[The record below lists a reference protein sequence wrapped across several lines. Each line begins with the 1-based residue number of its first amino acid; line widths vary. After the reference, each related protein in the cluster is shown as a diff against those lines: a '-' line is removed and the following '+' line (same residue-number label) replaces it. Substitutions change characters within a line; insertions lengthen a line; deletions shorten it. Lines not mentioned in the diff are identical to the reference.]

1 MKAAANP
8 HVRGA
13 RTMPTTIVMGGQ
25 WGDEGKGKL
34 TDSLAA
40 AADIVIRANGGANA
54 GHTVQTDQG
63 TFALHLIPSGILN
76 PNCLSIVGAG
86 VVVDPKL
93 IIEEID
99 HLAARGISLEPLRIS
114 ERAHVVMPYH
124 PILDGLD
131 EDQRGEGSIGT
142 TLRGIGPAYSD
153 KAARRGLRMT
163 DLVDRE
169 TLRHR
174 VRQEL
179 PRWNRLLERVYGVE
193 GLDFDALFREL
204 ASYGER
210 LRPYV
215 CATESIILDALATG
229 QHIVVECAQGAML
242 DIDYGTYPFV
252 TSSSTSAAG
261 ACQGA
266 GVPPTSVD
274 RVLGVYKA
282 YSTRVGAGP
291 LPTELE
297 DATGQLIRDRGHEY
311 GTTTGRP
318 RRTGWFDA
326 VAARYVARLNGI
338 TDIALT
344 LLDVF
349 DVFETIK
356 VCVGYEI
363 DGELLDTVPTR
374 ADRLA
379 RVRPVYEALPGW
391 RALTVGARRAE
402 DLPQLAVDYLN
413 FIEEQVG
420 VPVSLV
426 GVGPGREQIVS
437 LAPPAQSVV
446 TRAPA

>member
-1 MKAAANP
+1 
-8 HVRGA
+8 
-13 RTMPTTIVMGGQ
+13 MPTTIVMGGQ

-40 AADIVIRANGGANA
+40 SADIVVRANGGANA
-54 GHTVQTDQG
+54 GHTVQTERG

-76 PNCLSIVGAG
+76 PNCLSVVGAG

-93 IIEEID
+93 IVEEID

-131 EDQRGEGSIGT
+131 EEQRGEGSIGT
-142 TLRGIGPAYSD
+142 TLRGIGPAYGD
-153 KAARRGLRMT
+153 KVARRGLRMV

-169 TLRHR
+169 ALHHR
-174 VRQEL
+174 LRQEL
-179 PRWNRLLERVYGVE
+179 PRWNRLLERIYGADA
-193 GLDFDALFREL
+193 LDFDTLFREL

-210 LRPYV
+210 LGQYV

-229 QHIVVECAQGAML
+229 RQIVVECAQGAML

-338 TDIALT
+338 SDIALT

-363 DGELLDTVPTR
+363 DGELSDSVPAR

-391 RALTVGARRAE
+391 RVSTVGARRAE
-402 DLPQLAVDYLN
+402 DLPQLAIDYLR
-413 FIEEQVG
+413 FIEDQVG

-426 GVGPGREQIVS
+426 GVGPGRDQIVQ
-437 LAPPAQSVV
+437 LVPPSESVV
-446 TRAPA
+446 TGALA

>member
-1 MKAAANP
+1 
-8 HVRGA
+8 
-13 RTMPTTIVMGGQ
+13 MPTTIVMGGQ

-40 AADIVIRANGGANA
+40 SADIVVRANGGANA

-76 PNCLSIVGAG
+76 PNCLSVVGAG

-93 IIEEID
+93 IVEEID
-99 HLAARGISLEPLRIS
+99 HLVARGISLEPLRIS

-131 EDQRGEGSIGT
+131 EEQRGEGSIGT
-142 TLRGIGPAYSD
+142 TLRGIGPAYGD
-153 KAARRGLRMT
+153 KVARRGLRMV

-169 TLRHR
+169 TLRYR
-174 VRQEL
+174 LRQEL
-179 PRWNRLLERVYGVE
+179 PRWNRLLERVYGADA
-193 GLDFDALFREL
+193 LDFDTLFREL

-210 LRPYV
+210 LRQYV
-215 CATESIILDALATG
+215 CATESIILDALGTG
-229 QHIVVECAQGAML
+229 RQIVVECAQGAML

-338 TDIALT
+338 SDIALT

-363 DGELLDTVPTR
+363 DGEFRRRRSRACGPAGAGAAGLRGSPWLARLDRRRSSSRGSSATG
-374 ADRLA
+374 DRLLEIHRGSSRCA
-379 RVRPVYEALPGW
+379 SLAGRRRPRSRSDRPAGTSSRERRHW
-391 RALTVGARRAE
+391 RA
-402 DLPQLAVDYLN
+402 
-413 FIEEQVG
+413 G
-420 VPVSLV
+420 VA
-426 GVGPGREQIVS
+426 GPETGE
-437 LAPPAQSVV
+437 A
-446 TRAPA
+446 

>member
-1 MKAAANP
+1 
-8 HVRGA
+8 
-13 RTMPTTIVMGGQ
+13 MPATIVMGGQ

-40 AADIVIRANGGANA
+40 SADIVVRANGGANA

-99 HLAARGISLEPLRIS
+99 HLAARGISLDPLRIS
-114 ERAHVVMPYH
+114 DRAHVVMPYH
-124 PILDGLD
+124 PVLDGLD
-131 EDQRGEGSIGT
+131 EEQRGEGSIGT

-153 KAARRGLRMT
+153 KAARRGLRMV

-169 TLRHR
+169 VLHHR
-174 VRQEL
+174 LRQEL
-179 PRWNRLLERVYGVE
+179 PRWNRHLERVYGAVAM
-193 GLDFDALFREL
+193 DFDSLFGEL
-204 ASYGER
+204 AGYGER
-210 LRPYV
+210 LRRFV
-215 CATESIILDALATG
+215 CPTEALISDALANG
-229 QHIVVECAQGAML
+229 RQVIVECAQGAML

-291 LPTELE
+291 LPTELN
-297 DATGQLIRDRGHEY
+297 DAIGQLIRDRGREY

-326 VAARYVARLNGI
+326 VAARHVARLNGI
-338 TDIALT
+338 SDIALT

-349 DVFETIK
+349 DHFETIQ
-356 VCVGYEI
+356 VCVAYEI
-363 DGELLDTVPTR
+363 DGELVNEVPAR

-379 RVRPVYEALPGW
+379 RLRPVYEALPGW
-391 RALTVGARRAE
+391 RASTVAARRAE
-402 DLPQLAVDYLN
+402 ELPGPAVDYLR
-413 FIEEQVG
+413 FIEDQIG
-420 VPVSLV
+420 VPISLV
-426 GVGPGREQIVS
+426 GVGPGRDQLVS
-437 LAPPAQSVV
+437 LAPPAGSVV
-446 TRAPA
+446 SAAPA

>member
-1 MKAAANP
+1 
-8 HVRGA
+8 
-13 RTMPTTIVMGGQ
+13 MPATIVMGGQ

-40 AADIVIRANGGANA
+40 FADIVIRANGGANA

-76 PNCLSIVGAG
+76 PDCLSIVGAG

-124 PILDGLD
+124 PVLDGLD
-131 EDQRGEGSIGT
+131 EEQRGEGSIGT
-142 TLRGIGPAYSD
+142 TLRGIGPAYGD
-153 KAARRGLRMT
+153 KAARRGLRMV

-169 TLRHR
+169 SLRHR
-174 VRQEL
+174 LRQEL
-179 PRWNRLLERVYGVE
+179 PRWNRLLERVYGAKTM
-193 GLDFDALFREL
+193 DFDSLFEEL
-204 ASYGER
+204 AGYGDR
-210 LRPYV
+210 LQQFV
-215 CATESIILDALATG
+215 CPTESIISDALSTG
-229 QHIVVECAQGAML
+229 RHIIVECAQGAML

-291 LPTELE
+291 LPTELY

-326 VAARYVARLNGI
+326 VAARHVARLNGVS
-338 TDIALT
+338 DIAIT

-349 DVFETIK
+349 DVFETIQ
-356 VCVGYEI
+356 VCVAYEI
-363 DGELLDTVPTR
+363 EGQLLDEVPAR
-374 ADRLA
+374 ADRLV

-391 RALTVGARRAE
+391 RASTIDARRAE
-402 DLPQLAVDYLN
+402 DLPRLAVEYLR
-413 FIEEQVG
+413 FIEDQIN

-426 GVGPGREQIVS
+426 GVGPGREQLVA
-437 LAPPAQSVV
+437 LAPPPGSVASA
-446 TRAPA
+446 APA

>member
-1 MKAAANP
+1 
-8 HVRGA
+8 
-13 RTMPTTIVMGGQ
+13 MPATIVMGGQ

-40 AADIVIRANGGANA
+40 SADIVVRANGGANA

-76 PNCLSIVGAG
+76 PRCLSIVGAG

-124 PILDGLD
+124 PVLDGLD
-131 EDQRGEGSIGT
+131 EEQRGEGSIGT
-142 TLRGIGPAYSD
+142 TLRGIGPAYGD
-153 KAARRGLRMT
+153 KAARRGLRMV

-174 VRQEL
+174 LRQEL
-179 PRWNRLLERVYGVE
+179 PRWNRLLERVHGVK
-193 GLDFDALFREL
+193 GMDFDALFAEL

-210 LRPYV
+210 LQRFV
-215 CATESIILDALATG
+215 CSTESIISDALSSG
-229 QHIVVECAQGAML
+229 RQIIVECAQGAML

-252 TSSSTSAAG
+252 TSSSTSAGG

-274 RVLGVYKA
+274 RVLAVYKA

-291 LPTELE
+291 LPTELD

-326 VAARYVARLNGI
+326 VAARHVARLNGVS
-338 TDIALT
+338 DIALT

-349 DVFETIK
+349 DDFETIQ
-356 VCVGYEI
+356 VCVAYEI
-363 DGELLDTVPTR
+363 DGELVNEVPAR

-391 RALTVGARRAE
+391 RASTVAARRAE
-402 DLPQLAVDYLN
+402 ELPGPAVDYLR
-413 FIEEQVG
+413 FIEDQIG
-420 VPVSLV
+420 VPISLV
-426 GVGPGREQIVS
+426 GVGPGRDQLVP
-437 LAPPAQSVV
+437 LAPPAGSVV
-446 TRAPA
+446 SAARA

>member
-1 MKAAANP
+1 
-8 HVRGA
+8 
-13 RTMPTTIVMGGQ
+13 MPATIVMGGQ

-34 TDSLAA
+34 TDSLAGS
-40 AADIVIRANGGANA
+40 ADIVVRANGGANA

-76 PNCLSIVGAG
+76 PSCLSIVGAG

-93 IIEEID
+93 ILEEID

-124 PILDGLD
+124 PVLDGLD
-131 EDQRGEGSIGT
+131 EEQRGEGSIGT
-142 TLRGIGPAYSD
+142 TLRGIGPAYGD
-153 KAARRGLRMT
+153 KVARRGLRLV

-174 VRQEL
+174 LHQEL
-179 PRWNRLLERVYGVE
+179 PRWNRLLELVYGVQ
-193 GLDFDALFREL
+193 GMDFDTLFAEL
-204 ASYGER
+204 AGYGER
-210 LRPYV
+210 LQRFV
-215 CATESIILDALATG
+215 CPTEPIISDALSAG
-229 QHIVVECAQGAML
+229 RQIIVECAQGAML

-291 LPTELE
+291 LPTELQ

-326 VAARYVARLNGI
+326 VAARHVARLNGI
-338 TDIALT
+338 SDVALT

-349 DVFETIK
+349 DVFETIQ
-356 VCVGYEI
+356 VCIAYEI
-363 DGELLDTVPTR
+363 DGELTDRVPAR
-374 ADRLA
+374 ADQLA
-379 RVRPVYEALPGW
+379 RALPVYEALPGW
-391 RALTVGARRAE
+391 RASTVGARRAE
-402 DLPQLAVDYLN
+402 ELPRPAVDYLR
-413 FIEEQVG
+413 FIEDQIG

-426 GVGPGREQIVS
+426 GVGPGREQIVP
-437 LAPPAQSVV
+437 LAPPRGSAVSA
-446 TRAPA
+446 APA

>member
-1 MKAAANP
+1 
-8 HVRGA
+8 
-13 RTMPTTIVMGGQ
+13 MPTTIVMGGQ

-34 TDSLAA
+34 TDALAA
-40 AADIVIRANGGANA
+40 SADVVIRANGGANA

-76 PNCLSIVGAG
+76 PRCLSVVGAG

-99 HLAARGISLEPLRIS
+99 HLTARGISLDPLRLS

-124 PILDGLD
+124 PILDSID
-131 EDQRGEGSIGT
+131 ETERGEGSIGT

-153 KAARRGLRMT
+153 KAARRGLRLV

-169 TLRHR
+169 ALHQRL
-174 VRQEL
+174 RQEL
-179 PRWNRLLERVYGVE
+179 PRWNRLLDRAYGARAIA
-193 GLDFDALFREL
+193 FDPLFEEL
-204 ASYGER
+204 AGYGER
-210 LRPYV
+210 LRQYV
-215 CATESIILDALATG
+215 CATEPILSEALASG
-229 QHIVVECAQGAML
+229 RRIIVECAQGAML

-291 LPTELE
+291 LPTELV

-326 VAARYVARLNGI
+326 VAARHVARLNGI
-338 TDIALT
+338 SDIALT

-363 DGELLDTVPTR
+363 DGEVLEAVPAR
-374 ADRLA
+374 VDRLA
-379 RVRPVYEALPGW
+379 RVRPVYETLPGW
-391 RALTVGARRAE
+391 QVSTVGARRAE
-402 DLPQLAVDYLN
+402 DLPQLAIDYLR
-413 FIEEQVG
+413 FMEDQVG

-426 GVGPGREQIVS
+426 GVGPGRDQIVPLASPSERVVASS
-437 LAPPAQSVV
+437 LA
-446 TRAPA
+446 

>member
-1 MKAAANP
+1 M
-8 HVRGA
+8 
-13 RTMPTTIVMGGQ
+13 
-25 WGDEGKGKL
+25 
-34 TDSLAA
+34 
-40 AADIVIRANGGANA
+40 
-54 GHTVQTDQG
+54 
-63 TFALHLIPSGILN
+63 
-76 PNCLSIVGAG
+76 
-86 VVVDPKL
+86 L

-99 HLAARGISLEPLRIS
+99 HLTDRGISLEPLRIS

-131 EDQRGEGSIGT
+131 EEQRGEGSIGT
-142 TLRGIGPAYSD
+142 TLRGIGPAYGD
-153 KAARRGLRMT
+153 KAARRGLRMV

-174 VRQEL
+174 LRQEL
-179 PRWNRLLERVYGVE
+179 PRWNRLLERVYGAKTM
-193 GLDFDALFREL
+193 DFDSLFGEL
-204 ASYGER
+204 ASYGDR
-210 LRPYV
+210 LQQFV
-215 CATESIILDALATG
+215 CPTESIISDALSTG
-229 QHIVVECAQGAML
+229 RHIIVECAQGAML

-291 LPTELE
+291 LPTELD

-326 VAARYVARLNGI
+326 VAARHVARLNGVS
-338 TDIALT
+338 DIAIT

-349 DVFETIK
+349 DVFETIQ
-356 VCVGYEI
+356 VCVAYEI
-363 DGELLDTVPTR
+363 EGQLLDEVPAR
-374 ADRLA
+374 ADQLV

-391 RALTVGARRAE
+391 RASTIDARRAE
-402 DLPQLAVDYLN
+402 DLPRLAVDYLR
-413 FIEEQVG
+413 FIEDQIN

-426 GVGPGREQIVS
+426 GVGPGREQLVP
-437 LAPPAQSVV
+437 LAPPPGSVASA
-446 TRAPA
+446 APA

>member
-1 MKAAANP
+1 
-8 HVRGA
+8 
-13 RTMPTTIVMGGQ
+13 MPATIVMGGQ

-40 AADIVIRANGGANA
+40 TADIVVRANGGANA

-63 TFALHLIPSGILN
+63 VFALHLIPSGILN

-93 IIEEID
+93 IIDEID
-99 HLAARGISLEPLRIS
+99 HLESRGVSLEPLRIS

-131 EDQRGEGSIGT
+131 EAQRGEGSIGT

-153 KAARRGLRMT
+153 KAARRGIRMV
-163 DLVDRE
+163 DLVDPE
-169 TLRHR
+169 SLRYR
-174 VRQEL
+174 LRDEL
-179 PRWNRLLERVYGVE
+179 PRWNRLLDRVYGAEVIDFWE
-193 GLDFDALFREL
+193 LYDGLVG
-204 ASYGER
+204 SGER

-215 CATESIILDALATG
+215 RATEFIVADALATG
-229 QHIVVECAQGAML
+229 RRIIVECAQGAML

-266 GVPPTSVD
+266 GVPPTNVD
-274 RVLGVYKA
+274 RVLGVFKA

-297 DATGQLIRDRGHEY
+297 DSTGQLIRDRGHEY

-326 VAARYVARLNGI
+326 VAARHVARLNGI
-338 TDIALT
+338 SDIAVT

-349 DVFETIK
+349 DVFETIQ
-356 VCVGYEI
+356 VCVAYEL
-363 DGELLDTVPTR
+363 DGEISDEVPAR
-374 ADRLA
+374 SDRLA
-379 RVRPVYEALPGW
+379 RVRPIYEALPGW
-391 RALTVGARRAE
+391 RVSTVDARRAE
-402 DLPQLAVDYLN
+402 DVPDRAIAYLR
-413 FIEEQVG
+413 FIENQIG

-426 GVGPGREQIVS
+426 GVGPGRDQIVS
-437 LAPPAQSVV
+437 IEKRPESVV
-446 TRAPA
+446 AGAPA

>member
-1 MKAAANP
+1 
-8 HVRGA
+8 
-13 RTMPTTIVMGGQ
+13 MPATIVMGGQ

-40 AADIVIRANGGANA
+40 SADVVVRANGGANA
-54 GHTVQTDQG
+54 GHTVLTDQG

-76 PNCLSIVGAG
+76 PNSLSVVGAG

-99 HLAARGISLEPLRIS
+99 HLTARGISLEPLRIS
-114 ERAHVVMPYH
+114 ERAHIVMPYH

-131 EDQRGEGSIGT
+131 EEQRGEGSIGT

-153 KAARRGLRMT
+153 KVARRGLRMV
-163 DLVDRE
+163 DLVNHE
-169 TLRHR
+169 TLHHR
-174 VRQEL
+174 LRQEL
-179 PRWNRLLERVYGVE
+179 PRWNRILERVYGA
-193 GLDFDALFREL
+193 DAIAFDPLFREL
-204 ASYGER
+204 ARYGER
-210 LRPYV
+210 LRQYV
-215 CATESIILDALATG
+215 CATEPIILDALAQG
-229 QHIVVECAQGAML
+229 RQIIVECAQGAML

-266 GVPPTSVD
+266 AVPPTSVD
-274 RVLGVYKA
+274 RVLGVFKA

-326 VAARYVARLNGI
+326 VAARHVARLNGI
-338 TDIALT
+338 SDIALT

-349 DVFETIK
+349 DVFEIIK

-363 DGELLDTVPTR
+363 DGEVLDAVPAR
-374 ADRLA
+374 VDRLA
-379 RVRPVYEALPGW
+379 QVRPVYETLPGW
-391 RALTVGARRAE
+391 RASTVGARRAE
-402 DLPQLAVDYLN
+402 ELPQPALDYLR
-413 FIEEQVG
+413 FIEDQVG

-426 GVGPGREQIVS
+426 GVGPGRDQLVP
-437 LAPPAQSVV
+437 LAPPSRSVV
-446 TRAPA
+446 TGAPA

>member
-1 MKAAANP
+1 
-8 HVRGA
+8 
-13 RTMPTTIVMGGQ
+13 MPATIVMGGQ

-40 AADIVIRANGGANA
+40 TADVVIRANGGANA

-76 PNCLSIVGAG
+76 PACLSIVGAG

-99 HLAARGISLEPLRIS
+99 QLAARGVSLEPLRIS
-114 ERAHVVMPYH
+114 ERTHVVMPYH

-131 EDQRGEGSIGT
+131 EEQRGEGSIGT

-153 KAARRGLRMT
+153 KAARRGLRMVEM
-163 DLVDRE
+163 VDRD
-169 TLRHR
+169 TLHHR
-174 VRQEL
+174 LRQEL
-179 PRWNRLLERVYGVE
+179 PRWNRLLERVYGAQAM
-193 GLDFDALFREL
+193 DFNALFEEL
-204 ASYGER
+204 GSYGER

-215 CATESIILDALATG
+215 CPTEPIVWDALSAER
-229 QHIVVECAQGAML
+229 QIIVECAQGAML

-266 GVPPTSVD
+266 GVSPTSVD
-274 RVLGVYKA
+274 RVLGVFKA

-326 VAARYVARLNGI
+326 VAARHVARLNGI
-338 TDIALT
+338 SDIALT

-356 VCVGYEI
+356 VCVAYEF
-363 DGELLDTVPTR
+363 DGELVDAVPAR
-374 ADRLA
+374 VDQLA

-391 RALTVGARRAE
+391 RVSTIDARRAQ
-402 DLPQLAVDYLN
+402 DLPQLAVDYLR
-413 FIEEQVG
+413 FIADQVG

-426 GVGPGREQIVS
+426 GVGPGRDQIVP
-437 LAPPAQSVV
+437 LAPPARSVA
-446 TRAPA
+446 TAAPA

>member
-1 MKAAANP
+1 
-8 HVRGA
+8 
-13 RTMPTTIVMGGQ
+13 MPTTIVMGGQ

-40 AADIVIRANGGANA
+40 SADIVVRANGGANA
-54 GHTVQTDQG
+54 GHTVQTEQG

-76 PNCLSIVGAG
+76 PNCLSVVGAG

-93 IIEEID
+93 IVEEID

-131 EDQRGEGSIGT
+131 EEQRGEGSIGT
-142 TLRGIGPAYSD
+142 TLRGIGPAYGD
-153 KAARRGLRMT
+153 KVARRGLRMV

-169 TLRHR
+169 TLHQRL
-174 VRQEL
+174 RQEL
-179 PRWNRLLERVYGVE
+179 PRWNRLLERVYGADA
-193 GLDFDALFREL
+193 LDFDPLFREL

-210 LRPYV
+210 LRQYV
-215 CATESIILDALATG
+215 CATESIVLDALATER
-229 QHIVVECAQGAML
+229 QIVVECAQGAML

-266 GVPPTSVD
+266 GVPPTSIA

-338 TDIALT
+338 SDIALT

-363 DGELLDTVPTR
+363 DGEFRDAVPAR
-374 ADRLA
+374 ADLLA
-379 RVRPVYEALPGW
+379 RVRPVYESLPGW
-391 RALTVGARRAE
+391 RVSTIGARRAE
-402 DLPQLAVDYLN
+402 DLPQLAIDYLR
-413 FIEEQVG
+413 FIENQVG

-426 GVGPGREQIVS
+426 GVGPGRDQLVP
-437 LAPPAQSVV
+437 LASPPESVV
-446 TRAPA
+446 TGALA

>member
-1 MKAAANP
+1 
-8 HVRGA
+8 
-13 RTMPTTIVMGGQ
+13 MPATIVMGGQ

-34 TDSLAA
+34 TDVLAA
-40 AADIVIRANGGANA
+40 EADVVIRANGGANA
-54 GHTVQTDQG
+54 GHTVQSDQG

-99 HLAARGISLEPLRIS
+99 HLAARGISLDPLRIS
-114 ERAHVVMPYH
+114 DRAHVVMPYH
-124 PILDGLD
+124 PVLDGLD
-131 EDQRGEGSIGT
+131 EEQRGEGSIGT

-153 KAARRGLRMT
+153 KAARRGLRMV

-169 TLRHR
+169 VLHHR
-174 VRQEL
+174 LRQEL
-179 PRWNRLLERVYGVE
+179 PRWNRLLERVYGAV
-193 GLDFDALFREL
+193 GMDFDALFGEL
-204 ASYGER
+204 TGYGER
-210 LRPYV
+210 LRRFV
-215 CATESIILDALATG
+215 CPTESIICNALANG
-229 QHIVVECAQGAML
+229 RQVIVECAQGAML

-291 LPTELE
+291 LPTELN
-297 DATGQLIRDRGHEY
+297 DAIGQLIRDRGREY

-326 VAARYVARLNGI
+326 VAARHVARLNGI
-338 TDIALT
+338 SDIALT

-349 DVFETIK
+349 DVFETIN
-356 VCVGYEI
+356 VCVAYEI
-363 DGELLDTVPTR
+363 DGERVDAVPAR
-374 ADRLA
+374 VDRLA
-379 RVRPVYEALPGW
+379 RVRPVYEELPGW
-391 RALTVGARRAE
+391 RASTVDARRADE
-402 DLPQLAVDYLN
+402 LPRLAIDYLK
-413 FIEEQVG
+413 FIGDQIG

-426 GVGPGREQIVS
+426 GVGPSRDQIVP
-437 LAPPAQSVV
+437 LAHSPSSVA
-446 TRAPA
+446 TGAPA

>member
-1 MKAAANP
+1 
-8 HVRGA
+8 
-13 RTMPTTIVMGGQ
+13 MPTTIVMGGQ

-40 AADIVIRANGGANA
+40 SADVVIRANGGANA

-76 PNCLSIVGAG
+76 PNCLSVVGAG

-99 HLAARGISLEPLRIS
+99 HLAARGISLESLRIS

-131 EDQRGEGSIGT
+131 EGQRGEASIGT

-153 KAARRGLRMT
+153 KAARRGLRMVE
-163 DLVDRE
+163 LVDHE

-174 VRQEL
+174 LRQEL
-179 PRWNRLLERVYGVE
+179 PRWNRLLERLYDADAIEFG
-193 GLDFDALFREL
+193 ALFSEL
-204 ASYGER
+204 ASFGER
-210 LRPYV
+210 LRHYV
-215 CATESIILDALATG
+215 CATEPIILDALANG
-229 QHIVVECAQGAML
+229 SQIVVECAQGAML

-326 VAARYVARLNGI
+326 VAARYVAQLNGV

-356 VCVGYEI
+356 VCVAYEI
-363 DGELLDTVPTR
+363 DGEFIDTVPAR

-379 RVRPVYEALPGW
+379 RVRPVYEDLPGW
-391 RALTVGARRAE
+391 RDSTVGARRAE
-402 DLPQLAVDYLN
+402 DLPRLAIDYLR
-413 FIEEQVG
+413 FIEVQVG

-426 GVGPGREQIVS
+426 GVGPGRDQIVP
-437 LAPPAQSVV
+437 LPPPPESAV
-446 TRAPA
+446 TGAPA

>member
-1 MKAAANP
+1 
-8 HVRGA
+8 
-13 RTMPTTIVMGGQ
+13 MPATIVMGGQ

-40 AADIVIRANGGANA
+40 SANMVIRANGGANA

-76 PNCLSIVGAG
+76 PDCLSIVGAG

-93 IIEEID
+93 IIDEID
-99 HLAARGISLEPLRIS
+99 QLGARGVSLEPLRIS
-114 ERAHVVMPYH
+114 DRAHVVMPYH

-131 EDQRGEGSIGT
+131 EEQRGEGSIGT
-142 TLRGIGPAYSD
+142 TLRGIGPAYGD
-153 KAARRGLRMT
+153 KVARRGLRMIE
-163 DLVDRE
+163 LVDRE
-169 TLRHR
+169 SLHHR
-174 VRQEL
+174 LRQEL
-179 PRWNRLLERVYGVE
+179 PRWNRLLERVYGAK
-193 GLDFDALFREL
+193 GMDFDVLFGEL
-204 ASYGER
+204 AGYGDR
-210 LRPYV
+210 LRQYV
-215 CATESIILDALATG
+215 CPTESLIADALATG
-229 QHIVVECAQGAML
+229 QHIIVECAQGAML

-291 LPTELE
+291 LPTELD

-326 VAARYVARLNGI
+326 VAARHVARLNGVS
-338 TDIALT
+338 DIALT

-349 DVFETIK
+349 DVFETIQ
-356 VCVGYEI
+356 VCVAYEI
-363 DGELLDTVPTR
+363 DGQIVDTVPAR

-379 RVRPVYEALPGW
+379 RVRPVYQELPGW
-391 RALTVGARRAE
+391 RVSTVGARRAE
-402 DLPQLAVDYLN
+402 DLPQLAIDYLR
-413 FIEEQVG
+413 FIEERVG

-426 GVGPGREQIVS
+426 GVGPGRDQIVA
-437 LAPPAQSVV
+437 LAPPPNSVM
-446 TRAPA
+446 TSSRA